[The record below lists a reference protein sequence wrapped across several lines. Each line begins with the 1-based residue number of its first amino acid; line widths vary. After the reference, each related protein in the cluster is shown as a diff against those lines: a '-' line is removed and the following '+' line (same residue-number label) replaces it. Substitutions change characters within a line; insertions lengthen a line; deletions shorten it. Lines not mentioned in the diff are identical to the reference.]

1 MIELL
6 GIAPSYSTLHCREK
20 GEAGPWRWI
29 EGRAVEI
36 SAEAETGGVDGLGGG
51 GGWETATRRGT
62 RKGWSLPR
70 LEGGKDE

>member
-1 MIELL
+1 L
-6 GIAPSYSTLHCREK
+6 PRK

-51 GGWETATRRGT
+51 GGGWETQRRD
-62 RKGWSLPR
+62 
-70 LEGGKDE
+70 EGLGEDGRSRGCREAKTSECWRSDTP